1 MSVVKGHLCF
11 RSDGSSVQMDRDAM
25 VFRSDLTEQDEGLY
39 TCRASFYHHTAWV
52 NIHVEVMSE
61 DRVFGEYV
69 TDAVLS
75 IYMHRAEWPVYSTDC
90 DHITMLRYV
99 FRLKSAICGFDN
111 CVCVCVFQHWWLSSA
126 SLRPQLSPSSP
137 PSLSG
142 CTGEFKCLHRWQAAA
157 RQVMCWRA
165 NEGKAAGA
173 MKYKT
178 NRKHGLLTQLT
189 KTPVSCSYNPNPHK
203 QEAVWL
209 KQTGACITADR

>member
-75 IYMHRAEWPVYSTDC
+75 IYMHRAE
-90 DHITMLRYV
+90 
-99 FRLKSAICGFDN
+99 
-111 CVCVCVFQHWWLSSA
+111 
-126 SLRPQLSPSSP
+126 
-137 PSLSG
+137 
-142 CTGEFKCLHRWQAAA
+142 
-157 RQVMCWRA
+157 
-165 NEGKAAGA
+165 
-173 MKYKT
+173 
-178 NRKHGLLTQLT
+178 
-189 KTPVSCSYNPNPHK
+189 
-203 QEAVWL
+203 
-209 KQTGACITADR
+209 